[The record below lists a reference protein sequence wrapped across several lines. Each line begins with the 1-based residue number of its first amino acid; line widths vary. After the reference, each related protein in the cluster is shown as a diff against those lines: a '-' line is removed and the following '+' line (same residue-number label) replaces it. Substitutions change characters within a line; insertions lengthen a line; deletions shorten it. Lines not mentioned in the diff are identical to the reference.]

1 LLKKHP
7 NDNWLVICD
16 LESVAALRN
25 EGSRFE
31 KLGLDVVEGKLG
43 DQNLGMLG
51 NGGASWLH
59 LIMTSEKMIYIT
71 LRHMS
76 SVSDLKTFIN

>member
-1 LLKKHP
+1 MFF
-7 NDNWLVICD
+7 NSY
-16 LESVAALRN
+16 LESVAALWD

-31 KLGLDVVEGKLG
+31 KLGLDIVEGKLG

-51 NGGASWLH
+51 NGGAGWLH
-59 LIMTSEKMIYIT
+59 LRMTSKKIICIT
-71 LRHMS
+71 LRHIG